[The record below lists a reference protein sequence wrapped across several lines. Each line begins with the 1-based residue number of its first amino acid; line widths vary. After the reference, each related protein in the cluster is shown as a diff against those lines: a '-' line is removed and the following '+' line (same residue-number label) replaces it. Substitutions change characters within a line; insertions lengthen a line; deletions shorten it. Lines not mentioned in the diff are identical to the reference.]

1 MGLISLQVTTK
12 VRNAIKGTLTSGK
25 LQVICKSQRKLSNK
39 FRFKDCVPYKLASGV
54 VYEYTCGRYGVTERH
69 FKVSSVEDIGI
80 QPFTFKNM
88 KLSKEILIGD
98 HLLQYDNNPSFDE
111 FTILTHNIYLKL
123 KKSILIK
130 HDQPEHREKLF

>member
-1 MGLISLQVTTK
+1 
-12 VRNAIKGTLTSGK
+12 
-25 LQVICKSQRKLSNK
+25 
-39 FRFKDCVPYKLASGV
+39 
-54 VYEYTCGRYGVTERH
+54 
-69 FKVSSVEDIGI
+69 
-80 QPFTFKNM
+80 M